1 MVPSCVPFQWQ
12 KTKQMKT
19 DIAQRAGFTGGMAAT
34 FFANI
39 FSYELLKTALLAA
52 VGTAVSFGMT
62 KLLQRLLQIYLRKY
76 LYIQID
82 ITLVYLC

>member
-1 MVPSCVPFQWQ
+1 
-12 KTKQMKT
+12 MKT
-19 DIAQRAGFTGGMAAT
+19 DIAQRAGLTGGMAAT

-62 KLLQRLLQIYLRKY
+62 KLLQRLVKRKPRKSPEGN
-76 LYIQID
+76 
-82 ITLVYLC
+82 